1 MEVEMDKEKISGKDK
16 LELVINAG
24 LQAIPYVGGPLATLY
39 FGYKQ
44 EQRFQRVE
52 KTLKEV
58 AEELQNVQIP
68 NIEQHNKEELITLI
82 DELTDKIE
90 KEQLESKRILYK
102 EYFKNILKTPTN
114 GNYEERKLF
123 LEVLE
128 KITPLQIE
136 IFQFLLINDNTVDLA
151 IQKPGTDQSLIQ
163 SSILQLENYGLVN
176 ATIHSISLG
185 GSNAGMPMSLKVSQF
200 GKRFN
205 DFCLK

>member
-1 MEVEMDKEKISGKDK
+1 MKNEKIGTKDK
-16 LELVINAG
+16 LELVVNAG
-24 LQAIPYVGGPLATLY
+24 LQAIPYVGGPLSTLY

-58 AEELQNVQIP
+58 ADELQGIKLP
-68 NIEQHNKEELITLI
+68 NIERHNKEELITLI

-123 LEVLE
+123 LEILE

-136 IFQFLLINDNTVDLA
+136 IFQFLLMNDNTIDLA
-151 IQKPGTDQSLIQ
+151 IQRPGTDQSLVQ
-163 SSILQLENYGLVN
+163 SSIRQLENYGLVN
-176 ATIHSISLG
+176 ASLHSISLG
-185 GSNAGMPMSLKVSQF
+185 GNNAGMPMSLKVSQF
-200 GKRFN
+200 GRRFN
-205 DFCLK
+205 KFCLK

>member
-1 MEVEMDKEKISGKDK
+1 MDEIKIKPKDK
-16 LELVINAG
+16 FELVVNAG

-52 KTLKEV
+52 QTLKEV
-58 AEELQNVQIP
+58 ANELQNCQLP
-68 NIEQHNKEELITLI
+68 RIEEHNSEELMSLI

-90 KEQLESKRILYK
+90 NERIKSKRNLYK

-123 LEVLE
+123 LEVLSR
-128 KITPLQIE
+128 ITPLQIE
-136 IFQFLLINDNTVDLA
+136 IFQFILRTPNVIDAN
-151 IQKPGTDQSLIQ
+151 ISKPGTDISLIK
-163 SSILQLENYGLVN
+163 SSILQLENDGLVI
-176 ATIHSISLG
+176 ATLNSITLG
-185 GSNAGMPMSLKVSQF
+185 GSQAGMPMRLTVSEF

-205 DFCLK
+205 NFCLN

>member
-1 MEVEMDKEKISGKDK
+1 MDEIKIKPKDK
-16 LELVINAG
+16 FELVVNAG

-52 KTLKEV
+52 QTLKEV
-58 AEELQNVQIP
+58 ANELQNCQLP
-68 NIEQHNKEELITLI
+68 RIEEHNSEELMSLI

-90 KEQLESKRILYK
+90 NERIESKRNLYK

-123 LEVLE
+123 LEVLSR
-128 KITPLQIE
+128 ITPLQIE
-136 IFQFLLINDNTVDLA
+136 IFQFILRTPNVIDAN
-151 IQKPGTDQSLIQ
+151 ISKPGTDISLIK
-163 SSILQLENYGLVN
+163 SSILQLENDGLVI
-176 ATIHSISLG
+176 ATLNSITLG
-185 GSNAGMPMSLKVSQF
+185 GSQAGMPMRLTVSEF

-205 DFCLK
+205 NFCLN

>member
-1 MEVEMDKEKISGKDK
+1 MDKEKISGKDK

-136 IFQFLLINDNTVDLA
+136 IFQFLLINDNIVDLA

>member
-1 MEVEMDKEKISGKDK
+1 MDKEKISGKDK
-16 LELVINAG
+16 LELVVNAG

>member
-1 MEVEMDKEKISGKDK
+1 MEVKMDKEKISGKDK
-16 LELVINAG
+16 LELVVNAG

>member
-1 MEVEMDKEKISGKDK
+1 MEVKMDKEKISGKDK
-16 LELVINAG
+16 LELVVNAG

-136 IFQFLLINDNTVDLA
+136 IFQFLLINDNTVDLT
-151 IQKPGTDQSLIQ
+151 IKKPGTDQSLIQ

-185 GSNAGMPMSLKVSQF
+185 GSNAGMPMRLKVSQF

>member
-1 MEVEMDKEKISGKDK
+1 MEQEKIGTKHK
-16 LELVINAG
+16 LELVVNAG

-58 AEELQNVQIP
+58 ADELQGIQIP
-68 NIEQHNKEELITLI
+68 NIDAHNKEELITLI

-114 GNYEERKLF
+114 GNFEERKLF

-136 IFQFLLINDNTVDLA
+136 IFQFLLVNDNAIDLT
-151 IQKPGTDQSLIQ
+151 IQKPGIDQSLIQ
-163 SSILQLENYGLVN
+163 SSILQLENYGLIN

-185 GSNAGMPMSLKVSQF
+185 GNNAGMPMNLNVSQF
-200 GKRFN
+200 GRKFN

>member
-1 MEVEMDKEKISGKDK
+1 MEKEKVGAKDK
-16 LELVINAG
+16 LELVVNAG
-24 LQAIPYVGGPLATLY
+24 LQAIPYVGGSLATLY

-58 AEELQNVQIP
+58 ADELQGIQIP
-68 NIEQHNKEELITLI
+68 SIDEHNKEELITLI

-136 IFQFLLINDNTVDLA
+136 IFQFLLVNDNAVDLA

-200 GKRFN
+200 GRRFN
-205 DFCLK
+205 EFCLK

>member
-1 MEVEMDKEKISGKDK
+1 MEKEKISTKDK
-16 LELVINAG
+16 LELVVNAG

-58 AEELQNVQIP
+58 AEELQGIQIP
-68 NIEQHNKEELITLI
+68 SIEQHNKEELITLI

-90 KEQLESKRILYK
+90 KEQLESKRVLYK

-123 LEVLE
+123 LDVLT
-128 KITPLQIE
+128 KITPLQISL
-136 IFQFLLINDNTVDLA
+136 FQFLLTHDDVVDLT
-151 IQKPGTDQSLIQ
+151 ISNPGVDQSLVQ
-163 SSILQLENYGLVN
+163 SSVLQLENYGLIV

-185 GSNAGMPMSLKVSQF
+185 GSNAGMPRNLRVSSF

-205 DFCLK
+205 EFCLK

>member
-1 MEVEMDKEKISGKDK
+1 MEKEKVGAKDK
-16 LELVINAG
+16 LELVVNAG

-58 AEELQNVQIP
+58 ADELQGIQIP
-68 NIEQHNKEELITLI
+68 SIDEHNKEELIALI

-114 GNYEERKLF
+114 RNYEERKLF

-136 IFQFLLINDNTVDLA
+136 IFQFLLVNDNAVDLS

-176 ATIHSISLG
+176 ATIHSISIG
-185 GSNAGMPMSLKVSQF
+185 DSNAGMPMSLKVSQF
-200 GKRFN
+200 GRRFN
-205 DFCLK
+205 EFCLK